1 MINYYIFLYG
11 SGAGGAGDTRPW
23 IRIKAGVFQKIS

>member
-11 SGAGGAGDTRPW
+11 SGAGDTRPW